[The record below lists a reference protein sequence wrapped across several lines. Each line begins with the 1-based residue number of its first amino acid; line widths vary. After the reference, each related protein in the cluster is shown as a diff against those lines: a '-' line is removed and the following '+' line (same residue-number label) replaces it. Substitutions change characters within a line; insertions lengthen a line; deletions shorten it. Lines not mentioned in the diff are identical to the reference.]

1 MKTIK
6 NLCIAEYKKDGSKFI
21 AHLAPAKGAEQLLS
35 DLQEKHK
42 KAVHFV
48 RASRILN
55 EFSNIVES
63 SSDDGE
69 PKGSS
74 GVPVLN
80 VLRGRELVE
89 CACIVVRYFG
99 GKLLGV
105 GGLVRAY
112 SNATLLAVENAETS
126 GAIVDF
132 IHLKTHKISLPFNA
146 INHAKYLANKM
157 DIAILNIDFLENI
170 AKITIECE
178 NKAFAEFVSTI
189 GAKYAIM
196 R

>member
-21 AHLAPAKGAEQLLS
+21 AHLATAKGAKQLLS

-89 CACIVVRYFG
+89 CVCIVVRYFG

-112 SNATLLAVENAETS
+112 SNATLLAMENAETS

-157 DIAILNIDFLENI
+157 DIAILNIDFNAECAEITLESNS
-170 AKITIECE
+170 KI
-178 NKAFAEFVSTI
+178 FDEFVE
-189 GAKYAIM
+189 KLNL
-196 R
+196 

>member
-6 NLCIAEYKKDGSKFI
+6 SLCTAEYEKDGSKFL

-35 DLQEKHK
+35 ELQEKHK

-48 RASRILN
+48 RASRAVN
-55 EFSNIVES
+55 EFRQIIEN

-112 SNATLLAVENAETS
+112 SNATLLAVENAES
-126 GAIVDF
+126 SRAIVDF
-132 IHLKTHKISLPFNA
+132 IVLKTHKISLPFNA

-157 DIAILNIDFLENI
+157 GISLLNIAFNADCAEITLECESKI
-170 AKITIECE
+170 FDEFVAKII
-178 NKAFAEFVSTI
+178 NQK
-189 GAKYAIM
+189 
-196 R
+196 

>member
-6 NLCIAEYKKDGSKFI
+6 SLCTAEYEKDGSKFI
-21 AHLAPAKGAEQLLS
+21 AHLAPAKGAETLLNE
-35 DLQEKHK
+35 LQEKHK

-48 RASRILN
+48 RASRAVN
-55 EFSNIVES
+55 EFCQIVES

-112 SNATLLAVENAETS
+112 SNATLLAVENADS
-126 GAIVDF
+126 CGAIVDF
-132 IHLKTHKISLPFNA
+132 VYLKTHKISLPFNA

-157 DIAILNIDFLENI
+157 DIAILNIDFKADCAEISL
-170 AKITIECE
+170 ECE
-178 NKAFAEFVSTI
+178 SKIFDEFASLI
-189 GAKYAIM
+189 SN
-196 R
+196 

>member
-6 NLCIAEYKKDGSKFI
+6 SLCIAEYEKDGSKFI
-21 AHLAPAKGAEQLLS
+21 AHLAPAKDAESLLNNLRES
-35 DLQEKHK
+35 HK

-48 RASRILN
+48 RASRSMN
-55 EFSNIVES
+55 EFRQIIES

-74 GVPVLN
+74 GVPTLN
-80 VLRGRELVE
+80 VLRGRDLVD

-112 SNATLLAVENAETS
+112 SNATLLAVENAES
-126 GAIVDF
+126 CGAIIDF
-132 IHLKTHKISLPFNA
+132 VYLKTHTISLPFNA
-146 INHAKYLANKM
+146 INHAKYLATKM
-157 DIAILNIDFLENI
+157 GARILNIDFKADCAE
-170 AKITIECE
+170 ITIECE
-178 NKAFAEFVSTI
+178 GKIFDEFV
-189 GAKYAIM
+189 KKLNL
-196 R
+196 

>member
-6 NLCIAEYKKDGSKFI
+6 NLCIAEYKKDGSKSI

-74 GVPVLN
+74 GAPVLN

-105 GGLVRAY
+105 GGLVRAS
-112 SNATLLAVENAETS
+112 SNATNKAVENAETIGS
-126 GAIVDF
+126 IVDF
-132 IHLKTHKISLPFNA
+132 IHLKTHKISLPFKA

-157 DIAILNIDFLENI
+157 DIAILNIDVNAECAEITLESNS
-170 AKITIECE
+170 KI
-178 NKAFAEFVSTI
+178 FDEFVEKISNVRI
-189 GAKYAIM
+189 
-196 R
+196 

>member
-1 MKTIK
+1 MKTL
-6 NLCIAEYKKDGSKFI
+6 NRLVVAEYEKDGSKFL
-21 AHLAPAKGAEQLLS
+21 AHLAPAKGAESLLS
-35 DLQEKHK
+35 ELQEKHK

-48 RASRILN
+48 RASRTIN
-55 EFSNIVES
+55 EFSQIVES

-80 VLRGRELVE
+80 VLRGKELIE
-89 CACIVVRYFG
+89 CVCIVVRYFG

-112 SNATLLAVENAETS
+112 SNATLLAVENVES
-126 GAIVDF
+126 LGGIIEF
-132 IHLKTHKISLPFNA
+132 IPRQIHKISLPFNA
-146 INHAKYLANKM
+146 INHAKYLSTKMGAN
-157 DIAILNIDFLENI
+157 ILNIAFLSDNAE
-170 AKITIECE
+170 ITIECE
-178 NKAFAEFVSTI
+178 DKIYDDFM
-189 GAKYAIM
+189 AKVV

>member
-6 NLCIAEYKKDGSKFI
+6 SLCIAEYEKDGSKFL

-35 DLQEKHK
+35 ELQEKHK

-48 RASRILN
+48 RASRAVN
-55 EFSNIVES
+55 EFRQIIEN

-99 GKLLGV
+99 GKLLGI

-112 SNATLLAVENAETS
+112 SNATLLAVENAKNC

-132 IHLKTHKISLPFNA
+132 I
-146 INHAKYLANKM
+146 
-157 DIAILNIDFLENI
+157 
-170 AKITIECE
+170 
-178 NKAFAEFVSTI
+178 
-189 GAKYAIM
+189 
-196 R
+196 